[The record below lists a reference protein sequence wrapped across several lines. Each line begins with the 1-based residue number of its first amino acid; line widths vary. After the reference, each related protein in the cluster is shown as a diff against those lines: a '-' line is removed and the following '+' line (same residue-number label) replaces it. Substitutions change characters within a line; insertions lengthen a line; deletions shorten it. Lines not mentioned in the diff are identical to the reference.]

1 MINKFEGFS
10 RGEIRKK
17 ANDLLAHLAAA
28 YLRNILDDNT
38 DEIKMCLKNIND
50 SGIDWSSDVVLS
62 VRSQYQILMD
72 SADEHLNRWK
82 WHIRKNKKK

>member
-17 ANDLLAHLAAA
+17 AYDLHLAAA

-50 SGIDWSSDVVLS
+50 SGIDWSRDVVLS

-82 WHIRKNKKK
+82 WRQNKNL